1 MNKLLSKAIQDS
13 QKIKKPSLNITEDE
27 ASDDSDDSL
36 SDIDERRTGN
46 KIQESELLESQSNL
60 RLSDLFR
67 TIKAR

>member
-13 QKIKKPSLNITEDE
+13 QKIKKPSLNIADDE
-27 ASDDSDDSL
+27 TSDDSL
-36 SDIDERRTGN
+36 SDIDERRTDN
-46 KIQESELLESQSNL
+46 FYQESELLESQSNL